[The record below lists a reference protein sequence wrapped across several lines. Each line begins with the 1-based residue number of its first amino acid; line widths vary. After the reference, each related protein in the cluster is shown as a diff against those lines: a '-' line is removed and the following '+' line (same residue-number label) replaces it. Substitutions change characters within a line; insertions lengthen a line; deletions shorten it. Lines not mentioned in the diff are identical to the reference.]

1 MLIRTCLR
9 LAVLSFLV
17 LWAPAQGL
25 CSGKVPVSEATQECL
40 ACHVTATPTIVEDW
54 KRSRHSRVTP
64 SQGLEKPELNRRIS
78 ALKVPEQLAGTVVG
92 CAECHMINADDHKD
106 VFLHNEKKTHLT
118 VTPRDCSTCHPTEA
132 EQFDKNLMAFAH
144 VNLAE
149 NKVYGQMMHAVN
161 GTVTFDGNKT
171 AIQPANAKTEAES
184 CYACHGTKLQVTGT
198 KKRDTDYGE
207 MEFVEMSGYP
217 NQGVGRLNPDGS
229 KGSCS
234 SCHSRH
240 QFSIEM
246 ARKPYTCSQ
255 CHKGP
260 DVPAY
265 KIYEVSKHG
274 NIYSSMNKEW
284 NLDAVPW
291 TAGKDFTAPTCAT
304 CHVSA
309 VSDAEGK
316 LISKRTHQM
325 SDRIPVR
332 ILGLIYSHPHP
343 ISPNTTL
350 IKNKDGLQLPTTL
363 DGKMASEFLIS
374 ADEQKVRTQAMQSTC
389 RTCHSQGWVEGHW
402 QKFQNTLQTTDDLTM
417 TATKIMARAWEEK
430 LAKNDNLFDE
440 AIEKQW
446 TEQWLFFANSTRLAS
461 AMAGTDYGVFDN
473 GRYFMT
479 KNIQEMMDRMQLLRS
494 IKKSGK

>member
-9 LAVLSFLV
+9 LALLSFV
-17 LWAPAQGL
+17 ISVAPVQGL

-40 ACHVTATPTIVEDW
+40 ACHVTVTPTIVEDW

-64 SQGLEKPELNRRIS
+64 AQGLEKPELNRRIS

-144 VNLAE
+144 INLAE

-161 GTVTFDGNKT
+161 GTVTFHGNRT

-184 CYACHGTKLQVTGT
+184 CYSCHGTKLQVTGI

-229 KGSCS
+229 EGSCS

-265 KIYEVSKHG
+265 KVYEVSKHG

-304 CHVSA
+304 CHISE
-309 VSDAEGK
+309 VSDAEGN
-316 LISKRTHQM
+316 LISKRTHEM
-325 SDRIPVR
+325 ADRIPVR
-332 ILGLIYSHPHP
+332 IFGLIYSHPHP
-343 ISPNTTL
+343 ISPNTSL
-350 IKNKDGLQLPTTL
+350 IKNSNGLQLPTTL
-363 DGKMASEFLIS
+363 DGQMASEFLIS
-374 ADEQKVRTQAMQSTC
+374 ADEQKVRTQTMQSTC
-389 RTCHSQGWVEGHW
+389 RACHSQGWVEGHW
-402 QKFQNTLQTTDDLTM
+402 QKFPNTIQTTDAMTM

-430 LAKNDNLFDE
+430 LANNDNMFDE

-446 TEQWLFFANSTRLAS
+446 TEQWLFFANSARLAS

-473 GRYFMT
+473 GRHFMT
-479 KNIQEMMDRMQLLRS
+479 KNIQEMMDRMQFLRS
-494 IKKSGK
+494 VKKSGK